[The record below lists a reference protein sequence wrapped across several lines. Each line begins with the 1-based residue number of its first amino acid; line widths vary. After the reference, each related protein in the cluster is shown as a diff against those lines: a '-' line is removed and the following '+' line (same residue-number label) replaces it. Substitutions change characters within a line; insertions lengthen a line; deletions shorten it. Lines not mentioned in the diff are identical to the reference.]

1 MIDSNVF
8 KYLRMTYP
16 VCLLIAIS
24 MASFKATSDEI
35 EHTSNHKGHSD
46 ALLVLLKEK
55 IAITELQSKFE
66 ALLETSEKKR
76 NLDKQGMKLVKAMHV
91 IQPYVAIPESR
102 YPNMEMYHQSLIS
115 RGELM
120 EEFAKLM
127 LNHQKQTNSILFT
140 K

>member
-1 MIDSNVF
+1 
-8 KYLRMTYP
+8 
-16 VCLLIAIS
+16 

-55 IAITELQSKFE
+55 IDITKLQSRFE
-66 ALLETSEKKR
+66 ALLDTTEKKR
-76 NLDKQGMKLVKAMHV
+76 NLDKQSMKLIKAMHV
-91 IQPYVAIPESR
+91 IQPYIAIPESR

-120 EEFAKLM
+120 KEFAELM
-127 LNHQKQTNSILFT
+127 LEHQKQTNSILFI

>member
-1 MIDSNVF
+1 
-8 KYLRMTYP
+8 
-16 VCLLIAIS
+16 

-35 EHTSNHKGHSD
+35 EHTGNHKGHSD
-46 ALLVLLKEK
+46 ALLVLLNEK
-55 IAITELQSKFE
+55 IAITKLQSKFE
-66 ALLETSEKKR
+66 ALLDTSEKKR
-76 NLDKQGMKLVKAMHV
+76 NLDKQGIKLIKAMHV

-115 RGELM
+115 RGGLM

-127 LNHQKQTNSILFT
+127 LKHQKQTNSVLFI